1 MRYLLLIYS
10 DEAESV
16 YNKTGEE
23 AEALM
28 ARWFEYTTE
37 MQQAGKMLGGD
48 ALHLSNTAKTV
59 RLSDGE
65 AITTDGPFA
74 ETKEQLGGYYMVDAE
89 SEAEALAWAA
99 KMPNLPGG
107 GAVEVRPLM
116 EFDDPN
122 SM

>member
-1 MRYLLLIYS
+1 MRCLLLIYS

-16 YNKTGEE
+16 YNQTGEE
-23 AEALM
+23 SEALM

-37 MQQAGKMLGGD
+37 MQQAEKMLSRD

-74 ETKEQLGGYYMVDAE
+74 ETRERSRSTGLGCKNAKN
-89 SEAEALAWAA
+89 AWRR
-99 KMPNLPGG
+99 LSRG
-107 GAVEVRPLM
+107 EVAHGVRRP
-116 EFDDPN
+116 
-122 SM
+122 